1 MKKIVTLILILHLK
15 LIVSQ
20 NSIKKFGDQVS
31 FSDYNLNN
39 VSKIEVLKTKLTIVD
54 FWATWC
60 GPCVAALPELES
72 FAKKNKGNIQ
82 ILAVS
87 NEGTRKVRSYIKN
100 KYSEII
106 FFSDSANLLW
116 KAFNIQSIPQ
126 TIALDSLG
134 KFIWVGSGDNL
145 NEFTKKYFEGTFIAE
160 KDISNMEW
168 RNYSGDFVSVT
179 SSAYTISKPLIK
191 YTIEVGDKNGESSS
205 QSFRGDT
212 TTQKEF
218 DIHYLNN
225 TVTELLQKFQNIDDS
240 ELINN
245 RKDLDTTF
253 ISIRYSINSLSYVH
267 INVAEIYNTILK
279 DINSLY
285 NVNYTKTNKETEVYF
300 LKVSDSVKFKTFLD
314 TTYGGGYTEYKKNRV
329 IYARVTLSNISK
341 NLEKVLTKLPGSKN
355 NRVIFTGDDTMNYTL
370 TTMEFKDFKTLSS
383 ALNKVGLKLEKG
395 MANLEYTTMY

>member
-15 LIVSQ
+15 LIISQ
-20 NSIKKFGDQVS
+20 NSIKKFGDQV
-31 FSDYNLNN
+31 FISDYKLNN

-134 KFIWVGSGDNL
+134 KFIWAGSGDNL

-179 SSAYTISKPLIK
+179 SSTYTISKPLIK

-212 TTQKEF
+212 TTQKEIN
-218 DIHYLNN
+218 IHYLNN
-225 TVTELLQKFQNIDDS
+225 TVTELLQNFQNIDDS

-253 ISIRYSINSLSYVH
+253 ISIRYSINSPSYVH

-300 LKVSDSVKFKTFLD
+300 LKVSDSVKFNTFLD

-329 IYARVTLSNISK
+329 VYARVTLSHISK

-355 NRVIFTGDDTMNYTL
+355 NRVIFAGDDTMNYTL